1 MSIIKCPVC
10 GEQLTQR
17 QNAYV
22 CEHKH
27 SFDIAA
33 KGYVNLLPSNR
44 KNSKQPGDNK
54 QMVHSRNQF
63 LNAGFY
69 AKLSDTI
76 NTLVLDH
83 FSCGKRGSGEV
94 HILDSGCG
102 EGYYLGSLAK
112 AFTSQQINASFY
124 GIDISKEAIRIAAS
138 RSRNIFLGVASSFD
152 LPVMSGTIDCL
163 LQAFSPCSDAEFYRV
178 LRKEGL
184 LISVIPGR
192 KHLLGLKQFLY
203 EQPYENDEMEYP
215 LTSFQKVNQV
225 RVSYPITLCDRELIG
240 HLFRMTPYFWRT
252 GAEKVQELEQLE
264 ALETLCEFV
273 ITVYSP
279 RKLL

>member
-1 MSIIKCPVC
+1 MSIVKCPVC
-10 GEQLTQR
+10 GNVLVR
-17 QNAYV
+17 SQNAYV
-22 CEHKH
+22 CERNH

-54 QMVHSRNQF
+54 QMIHSRNIF

-69 AKLSDTI
+69 AKLSETI
-76 NTLVLDH
+76 NTLVLQH
-83 FSCGKRGSGEV
+83 LSGKQVGREA

-102 EGYYLGSLAK
+102 EGYYLASLAK
-112 AFTSQQINASFY
+112 TFTSRQIHASFY
-124 GIDISKEAIRIAAS
+124 GIDISKEAMRIAAG
-138 RSRNIFLGVASSFD
+138 RSRDIFFAVASSFD
-152 LPVMSGTIDCL
+152 LPVMSETIDCL
-163 LQAFSPCSDAEFYRV
+163 LQAFSPCSDAEFHRV
-178 LRKEGL
+178 LRKDGL

-215 LTSFQKVNQV
+215 LTSFQKVDQV
-225 RVSYPITLCDRELIG
+225 RVSYSIALHDRELIG

-252 GAEKVQELEQLE
+252 GAEKVKELEQLE
-264 ALETLCEFV
+264 TLETLCEFV

-279 RKLL
+279 R